1 MRKKR
6 ILIIIIAIILIILIG
21 SIAIIGNNQKN
32 YNNNL
37 KTINL
42 SEVTRSVF
50 YSPQYVAISN
60 GFFEKNGIKIELT
73 TGQRSRCSNDICA
86 FKPSRHRICRTRGIN
101 LCL

>member
-1 MRKKR
+1 MNKTK
-6 ILIIIIAIILIILIG
+6 IIVIAIIILIILIG
-21 SIAIIGNNQKN
+21 ILAIISNTQN
-32 YNNNL
+32 YATNDL

-50 YSPQYVAISN
+50 YSPQYVAISE

-86 FKPSRHRICRTRGIN
+86 FKSSRYRICRSRSIN